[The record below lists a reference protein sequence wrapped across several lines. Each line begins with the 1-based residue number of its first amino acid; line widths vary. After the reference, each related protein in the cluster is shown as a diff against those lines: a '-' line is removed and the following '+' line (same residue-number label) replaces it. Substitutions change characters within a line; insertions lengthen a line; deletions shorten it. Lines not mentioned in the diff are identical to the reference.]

1 MQVCSSSVG
10 GGFQCFEF
18 KTVSR
23 EMFPEAG
30 LPMGAKKLRTTYP
43 ESRLDVLVGG
53 HLREASLE
61 EDLSARREHLELARV
76 QNA

>member
-1 MQVCSSSVG
+1 MGSSVLSSK
-10 GGFQCFEF
+10 Q
-18 KTVSR
+18 SR
-23 EMFPEAG
+23 EKVDAG

-43 ESRLDVLVGG
+43 ESGLDVLVGG

-61 EDLSARREHLELARV
+61 EDLSARREHLESARV